1 MVNSKVISK
10 SSIPRQNRTMEH
22 IKECLKIK
30 CEQMSYGWFYC
41 TTMLNK
47 LTNVVI
53 KNIGNE
59 ADVTQICSYIR
70 LCPKQPDDFN
80 EFVDFENEQR
90 EFIDEGNS
98 KLTQST
104 ASMASINISAGHLC
118 FSLFF
123 IVFLKN
129 YVIRL

>member
-30 CEQMSYGWFYC
+30 CEKMSLVSSFC
-41 TTMLNK
+41 TPMLNK

-70 LCPKQPDDFN
+70 LCPKQPDDAN
-80 EFVDFENEQR
+80 EFVDFENEKR
-90 EFIDEGNS
+90 EFSYVDNS
-98 KLTQST
+98 KPTQST

-129 YVIRL
+129 YFIRL

>member
-30 CEQMSYGWFYC
+30 CEKMSYGSFFC
-41 TTMLNK
+41 TPMLNK

-80 EFVDFENEQR
+80 ESVDFENEKR
-90 EFIDEGNS
+90 EFSYVDNS
-98 KLTQST
+98 KITQST

-129 YVIRL
+129 YFIRL